1 MTRPHVR
8 RKATPPLLRRNA
20 TRWRAFTCLVAAL
33 AVLAAGLGPAVPA
46 AAEPG
51 DEGQNKQLIQNVEAA
66 ARGYLEAKTA
76 LDTSKAKQAQMAA
89 QLRKVETEL
98 GPLKREVAAM
108 AATAYVNGRLTGVGA
123 LLSASSSDDFL
134 SRAVMLEQITAREN
148 DALARLGRLQAR
160 AKANKEAIDAEV
172 AIQAAQAAEMQKRLK
187 AAQKLLARS
196 SIRGYIDP
204 NSPLAKPAPR
214 NADGSW
220 PKETCS
226 IKDPSGTGGCVTP
239 RTLHAYNQARDNG
252 FRRYT
257 KCWRQQSW
265 GEHPKGRA
273 CDFSV
278 AVGTFGGTATTEQRA
293 YGDKL
298 AYFFIKNASAL
309 GVLYV
314 IWYRKIWFPGLGWR
328 SYDGCCGA
336 SAEHTNHVHLSIV

>member
-1 MTRPHVR
+1 MTPARRSLASPVRPR
-8 RKATPPLLRRNA
+8 RGLALLA
-20 TRWRAFTCLVAAL
+20 
-33 AVLAAGLGPAVPA
+33 AVLAATVLGVLAPAVA
-46 AAEPG
+46 AHAEPG

-76 LDTSKAKQAQMAA
+76 LDASKAKQAQMAA
-89 QLRKVETEL
+89 ELRSIEAEL
-98 GPLKREVAAM
+98 GPLRTEVGKV
-108 AATAYVNGRLTGVGA
+108 AATAYISGRLTTIGA

-134 SRAVMLEQITAREN
+134 ARAATLEQLTQRE
-148 DALARLGRLQAR
+148 DDSLARLGRLQSR
-160 AKANKEAIDAEV
+160 AQRNKEAIDAEV

-187 AAQKLLARS
+187 AAQKLLAKA

-226 IKDPSGTGGCVTP
+226 VKDPTGTGGCVTP
-239 RTLHAYNQARDNG
+239 RTLHAYNQARANG
-252 FRRYT
+252 FGRYT

-265 GEHPKGRA
+265 GEHPRGRA

-298 AYFFIKNASAL
+298 AYFFIKNSSAL

>member
-1 MTRPHVR
+1 MRVVTRPRWLASVVAAVLTA
-8 RKATPPLLRRNA
+8 ATL
-20 TRWRAFTCLVAAL
+20 LVA
-33 AVLAAGLGPAVPA
+33 PAPA

-51 DEGQNKQLIQNVEAA
+51 DEGQGKQLIQNVEAA

-76 LDTSKAKQAQMAA
+76 LDASKAKQAQMAA
-89 QLRKVETEL
+89 ELRQVQAEL
-98 GPLKREVAAM
+98 GPLKAEVAKM
-108 AATAYVNGRLTGVGA
+108 AATAYINGRLNGLGA
-123 LLSASSSDDFL
+123 LLSASTSDEFL
-134 SRAVMLEQITAREN
+134 DRTAMLEEINQRE
-148 DALARLGRLQAR
+148 DGDLARLGVLQAWAQR
-160 AKANKEAIDAEV
+160 NKDAIDAEV
-172 AIQAAQAAEMQKRLK
+172 AIQSAQTAEMQKRLK

-196 SIRGYIDP
+196 TTRGYLDP

-226 IKDPSGTGGCVTP
+226 VKDPTGTGGCVTP
-239 RTLHAYNQARDNG
+239 RTLHAYNEARANG
-252 FRRYT
+252 YKRYT

-278 AVGTFGGTATTEQRA
+278 AVGTFGGTANTEQRA

-298 AYFFIKNASAL
+298 ASFFIKNSSAL

-328 SYDGCCGA
+328 AYDGCCGA
-336 SAEHTNHVHLSIV
+336 GAEHTNHVHLSIV